1 MRRPLLIAIVLA
13 AVLAAG
19 GAKAGLVGDPGSNTV
34 GPAAAGSV
42 DDATLDSGDLIVT
55 PHVADPASCALLFRG
70 GEVVDVTGDGFAP
83 SASVTLT
90 VMAQTPEA
98 ITQILSADS
107 SGDIAVTLT
116 LPKKLKGLK
125 VGGGQLGYVEADG
138 PGGTSTNQS
147 DNAIFN
153 VGSGDANCGATP
165 TSGGVVTLL
174 LDGSDGPDVPA
185 AGAVFAIIGPGLPP
199 IVDAT
204 GGSGEF
210 AELDTSADGT
220 TVCPAKEPPGIHCT
234 DGSLDGLRV
243 GQTYTAT
250 EVKPPVH
257 FAGAP
262 PQTFTAVADDGS
274 DLIFFNVY
282 TGPAPAARLTVS
294 VGTNDYSVLVPG
306 GAVFAVTGPG
316 LPALRSTGPVAGTF
330 AEIDA
335 TAYDSVACADTE
347 PKGVSCD
354 GGELFDLSPGAVYTV
369 TELTPP
375 LGYAMSPPQTVKTE
389 TDDSPTVVSFTVTV
403 TVTVTAAG

>member
-19 GAKAGLVGDPGSNTV
+19 CAKAGLVGDPGSNTV

-42 DDATLDSGDLIVT
+42 DDATLDSGDLTVT

-147 DNAIFN
+147 DNAIFD
-153 VGSGDANCGATP
+153 VGNGNADCGATP
-165 TSGGVVTLL
+165 TSGGMVTVILS
-174 LDGSDGPDVPA
+174 GSDGPEVPTE
-185 AGAVFAIIGPGLPP
+185 GAVFAITGPGLPP
-199 IVDAT
+199 IVGTT
-204 GGSGEF
+204 GGSGKF
-210 AELDTSADGT
+210 AELVTSADDG
-220 TVCPAKEPPGIHCT
+220 TVCPSKEPAGVHCT
-234 DGSLDGLRV
+234 DGSIDGLRI

-250 EVKPPVH
+250 EVKPPAH
-257 FAGAP
+257 FAGAA
-262 PQTFTAVADDGS
+262 PQTFTATAGDESG
-274 DLIFFNVY
+274 LYFLNAY
-282 TGPAPAARLTVS
+282 MGPAPPASLIVS
-294 VGTNDYSVLVPG
+294 VRTIDNSVAVPA

-316 LPALRSTGPVAGTF
+316 LPALQSNEPGAGTV
-330 AEIDA
+330 AELDA
-335 TAYDSVACADTE
+335 TAHDAVACPDAE
-347 PKGVSCD
+347 PKGVNCD
-354 GGELFDLSPGAVYTV
+354 RGVLMDLSPGAVYTV

-375 LGYAMSPPQTVKTE
+375 PGYAISPPQTVQTE
-389 TDDSPTVVSFTVTV
+389 TDGSSTVASFTV
-403 TVTVTAAG
+403 ASAG